1 MNHTNCVSPINFRQ
15 PHVSGSDRK
24 EHDDIQSRY
33 TRSHLL
39 TIRWLLLTVL
49 AHSAGAVCN
58 RMPFHGYDT
67 KYPAFPNNDAQYR
80 QIRNDWSNE
89 HNASFVTWLLNNE
102 AKVLFFKIHNII
114 TGEVQFECE
123 VGQDELGECCV
134 QNSDI
139 AEMSSIAKCEQAVY
153 NQPFNNMEYQLVY
166 RSRQKS
172 VIRWDSLIVNIFVQT
187 TQGSRR
193 FFFSWPGKLD
203 LLVCSEI
210 GGTGHGS
217 SDKRLVHL
225 LSTIETNTISYD
237 MFSHNHLYVDPDT
250 VITFHVRSF
259 ARPGEQTAAYLF
271 RYDEHTQVLDRV
283 LVEQPMK
290 PVQVDADARMFT
302 ERIQLMDKYESH
314 IRQYMFRFRVNVTD
328 RALVLLTCEQ
338 REQDLRVIDDLMYQW
353 IVHGNR
359 SFEFQWTHAHSPGIR
374 LVRLSTAHYSVVT
387 ENETILIRIIADP
400 QINVICF
407 RYDIAESDYIPANR
421 LKGVLVKNDPFTS
434 HFLYVKIQGISHSDS
449 GLYKCNDAN
458 SNEIVLR
465 KHWIIVLPTKD
476 RISVQVSRSMEDVEI
491 KYEENKPDG
500 PILVTGKP
508 FFVICAINLSG
519 YYDNYDGMFLRH
531 EYGDP
536 SHQEIVR
543 PKRNSSR
550 FIGSGRLIFYFYNVA
565 TYFTDDHLD
574 EQRLVCSFQ
583 YTPKIGMMRTDF
595 ISNLKA
601 RTIQKE
607 RRFFF
612 VADKRPYIIGSS
624 ILTNLDNVNQFLRR
638 LEAKSKHQL
647 DFLAVNSMKSF
658 KGELTGE
665 FVAVHYAF
673 SGWASVWSFSSCIPT
688 FCWLNGTQLSA
699 THPISLVSNIN
710 STIPFHNRV
719 WRYEFKCS
727 ISTSTDL
734 VVLHVFNRLSGNAT
748 RAKIMQSHQ
757 NQFCSPYDENRQEME
772 RSVSKRSVN
781 DLPTYASAH
790 RVVSFNKRSVNI
802 EDFVIPP
809 SIFNQHI
816 RSTGNELLQN
826 FIHTGESSL
835 RAIDF
840 HLSGSQTRWL
850 EKNVEVSV
858 VQNLGKPRGLTALW
872 TISVIGVD
880 AECDLE
886 RCYMLQNAP
895 LTEEVVPQDVQQTK
909 RYALLNGAG
918 YVNSTFA
925 CTLRPE
931 HVALFLITYVKVSD
945 IQQEILNP
953 VCNTVTF
960 WMKHP
965 KDKTSRSLLTLTST
979 HVTYRIQRMRIGWFG
994 SVYEGDQWQMLVSH
1008 QRINYFLTNTNAI
1021 MYFECFLRRPNNE
1034 LVTVYAE
1041 SGKQLVTLQSD
1052 HAATQQD
1059 TGFYSCHIR
1068 LCKSLCDLLFRTVA
1082 RHLVVLPGNQ
1092 SLSIYFTRDHVSS
1105 DPSTQ
1110 PTDNLTFYRGQSG
1123 YIYCQHTPVPD
1134 MPDLTTVE
1142 LILSASSTV
1151 ASAVPKPLPAIQ
1163 LLSKSS
1169 PTLSVYDIKQ
1179 NHLGRE
1185 YNYLVAEC
1193 VLHISTSNLN
1203 EVDLRRGTYIQPIRK
1218 RLTVQ
1223 LEHSPL
1229 VHIFQSAN
1237 LENVSDLQ
1245 AAIMQSTSDP
1255 LTRTDFELCISVH
1268 LVPDREHLFSLVAGL
1283 GSAHGRI
1290 SAQLYSTDEQTH
1302 QSYQVACELVSKQKI
1317 NRENLPIEVVEYYQ
1331 ETDID
1336 RANVVKI
1343 SFRCDVSYQHWAL
1356 AVIVH
1361 TDPETEKE
1369 VKAIIFEQ
1377 FSSWFDDDSS
1387 EGSLKNLKRQQT
1399 TFIVVKLIPK
1409 DEVAFSREPEEYL
1422 APIVYDE
1429 DAGFHPSLRY
1439 EIEDNCG

>member
-1 MNHTNCVSPINFRQ
+1 MKFRRT
-15 PHVSGSDRK
+15 PACDSDSK
-24 EHDDIQSRY
+24 VHNGQSWY
-33 TRSHLL
+33 TRSHQPA
-39 TIRWLLLTVL
+39 IRWILLAVFV
-49 AHSAGAVCN
+49 HSAGAVCN
-58 RMPFHGYDT
+58 RMPFHGYDS

-80 QIRNDWSNE
+80 QIRNDWSNK

-102 AKVLFFKIHNII
+102 AKVVFFKIHNII

-134 QNSDI
+134 QNTDI
-139 AEMSSIAKCEQAVY
+139 SKTSTIAKCEQAVY
-153 NQPFNNMEYQLVY
+153 NQPFNNNEYQLVY
-166 RSRQKS
+166 RSRQDS
-172 VIRWDSLIVNIFVQT
+172 VISWDSLIVNIFVQT

-193 FFFSWPGKLD
+193 FFFGWPGKLD

-210 GGTGHGS
+210 SGLGHDS

-225 LSTIETNTISYD
+225 LSTIETNTINYD
-237 MFSHNHLYVDPDT
+237 MFFHNHLYVDPDT
-250 VITFHVRSF
+250 VITFRVRSF
-259 ARPGEQTAAYLF
+259 ARPGERTAAYLF
-271 RYDEHTQVLDRV
+271 RYDEHTKLLDRV

-290 PVQVDADARMFT
+290 PVQVDADIRMFT
-302 ERIQLMDKYESH
+302 ERIQLMTKYESY

-338 REQDLRVIDDLMYQW
+338 SEQDLRVIDDLMYQW

-359 SFEFQWTHAHSPGIR
+359 STELQWMHTHSPGIR

-400 QINVICF
+400 QISVICF
-407 RYDIAESDYIPANR
+407 RYDIVERDYIPTDR

-434 HFLYVKIQGISHSDS
+434 QFLYVKIQRISHSDS
-449 GLYKCNDAN
+449 GMYKCNDAN
-458 SNEIVLR
+458 SNEIVLHD
-465 KHWIIVLPTKD
+465 HWIIVLPTKD
-476 RISVQVSRSMEDVEI
+476 QISMRFSRSMEDVEI
-491 KYEENKPDG
+491 KYEENKPDS

-508 FFVICAINLSG
+508 FFVICANNLSG
-519 YYDNYDGMFLRH
+519 YYDNYDGMSLTH
-531 EYGDP
+531 EYGNP

-543 PKRNSSR
+543 LERNSSR
-550 FIGSGRLIFYFYNVA
+550 LIGSGRLIFYVYHVA
-565 TYFTDDHLD
+565 AYFTDDHLE
-574 EQRLVCSFQ
+574 EQRVVCRFQ

-601 RTIQKE
+601 RSIRTE

-612 VADKRPYIIGSS
+612 VTDKRPYIIGSS
-624 ILTNLDNVNQFLRR
+624 ILTNLDNVTQFLRR

-647 DFLAVNSMKSF
+647 DFLVVNSMKSF
-658 KGELTGE
+658 EGKLTGE
-665 FVAVHYAF
+665 FVAVHFAS
-673 SGWASVWSFSSCIPT
+673 SGWASVWSFSSCIST

-699 THPISLVSNIN
+699 TYPISLVNKID
-710 STIPFHNRV
+710 STIPLHNRV

-734 VVLHVFNRLSGNAT
+734 VVLNVFNRLSGNAT

-757 NQFCSPYDENRQEME
+757 SQFCPPYDKNRHELK
-772 RSVSKRSVN
+772 RSISKRLVKDS
-781 DLPTYASAH
+781 PTHASAH
-790 RVVSFNKRSVNI
+790 RVVSFNKRSVNV

-858 VQNLGKPRGLTALW
+858 IHNLGKPRGLTTLW
-872 TISVIGVD
+872 TIFMNEVD
-880 AECDLE
+880 AECGLE

-895 LTEEVVPQDVQQTK
+895 LTEEVIPQDVQQTK
-909 RYALLNGAG
+909 RYTLLNGTG
-918 YVNSTFA
+918 YVNSTFT

-931 HVALFLITYVKVSD
+931 HVALFLITYVNVSD
-945 IQQEILNP
+945 IQQEILNS

-965 KDKTSRSLLTLTST
+965 NDEINRSLVTLTST
-979 HVTYRIQRMRIGWFG
+979 QATYRIQRMRIGWLG

-1008 QRINYFLTNTNAI
+1008 PKTNFFLTNTNAKV
-1021 MYFECFLRRPNNE
+1021 YFECFLRRPNNE

-1041 SGKQLVTLQSD
+1041 FAEQLVTLQSD
-1052 HAATQQD
+1052 HAAEHQD

-1068 LCKSLCDLLFRTVA
+1068 LCKSPCDLLFRTVA

-1092 SLSIYFTRDHVSS
+1092 SLSIYFTRDLVSS

-1110 PTDNLTFYRGQSG
+1110 PTDTLTLYRGQSG
-1123 YIYCQHTPVPD
+1123 YIYCQHTPVSD
-1134 MPDLTTVE
+1134 MPDLIKVE
-1142 LILSASSTV
+1142 LTLVASSTV
-1151 ASAVPKPLPAIQ
+1151 TSVVPKSLPAIQ
-1163 LLSKSS
+1163 LPFSSS
-1169 PTLSVYDIKQ
+1169 PTLSVYDITQ
-1179 NHLGRE
+1179 SQLGRE
-1185 YNYLVAEC
+1185 YNYLIAEC
-1193 VLHISTSNLN
+1193 VLYISTSSLN
-1203 EVDLRRGTYIQPIRK
+1203 EADLRRGTYLQPIRK

-1223 LEHSPL
+1223 LEQSPL
-1229 VHIFQSAN
+1229 VHIFQSVN

-1255 LTRTDFELCISVH
+1255 LRRTDFELCTSVH
-1268 LVPDREHLFSLVAGL
+1268 LVPGREHQFSLVAGL

-1290 SAQLYSTDEQTH
+1290 SAQLYSTDEQTR
-1302 QSYQVACELVSKQKI
+1302 QFYQVACELVSMQKI
-1317 NRENLPIEVVEYYQ
+1317 NRKNLPVEVVEYYQ
-1331 ETDID
+1331 ESDIEE
-1336 RANVVKI
+1336 ANVVTI
-1343 SFRCDVSYQHWAL
+1343 LFRCEVSYHHWAL
-1356 AVIVH
+1356 VVIVH
-1361 TDPETEKE
+1361 TDPETEEE
-1369 VKAIIFEQ
+1369 VKGIIFEQ
-1377 FSSWFDDDSS
+1377 LSSWFDDSSS
-1387 EGSLKNLKRQQT
+1387 EGSLENLKRQQT
-1399 TFIVVKLIPK
+1399 TFTVVRLISK
-1409 DEVAFSREPEEYL
+1409 DEVAFSRESEEDL

-1429 DAGFHPSLRY
+1429 DAGFHPFLLY
-1439 EIEDNCG
+1439 GVDDNCG